1 MIHSVLSHVWHFL
14 ACITPGEWAVFF
26 AEIAVAWVI
35 FLEIEHNRDSAFLT
49 TVTNEKSDCER
60 RWIYAAYLD
69 QTGTIEERTDKFQ
82 KALHSSDGGNRLRRC
97 CHNQL
102 AMFNNMGFEAN
113 RWALIDWL
121 AFKKDRYVSVFPH
134 APIFF
139 WLIVGPHELERRKLT
154 GPWFGQHAL
163 IFIEHSIQYV
173 LRYTNELKL
182 SLGDEAK
189 AVTLTR
195 DDMEKMREELKKLV
209 AEKVPLKN
217 R

>member
-1 MIHSVLSHVWHFL
+1 V
-14 ACITPGEWAVFF
+14 
-26 AEIAVAWVI
+26 
-35 FLEIEHNRDSAFLT
+35 
-49 TVTNEKSDCER
+49 
-60 RWIYAAYLD
+60 
-69 QTGTIEERTDKFQ
+69 
-82 KALHSSDGGNRLRRC
+82 
-97 CHNQL
+97 
-102 AMFNNMGFEAN
+102 
-113 RWALIDWL
+113 
-121 AFKKDRYVSVFPH
+121 
-134 APIFF
+134 
-139 WLIVGPHELERRKLT
+139 LERRKLT